1 MVLWIGPSLLDGSS
15 QNRVWVPLTLT
26 LEMQGW
32 GPRCA
37 SPRSRSPGST
47 GGWEGTAGEVMCLW
61 YQVAHPSRRCSQGL
75 SMALSSDSWGELGW
89 RGCDCSHP
97 THWGP
102 SGLLISAPSPT
113 GMSGPRPVVLSGPSG
128 AGKSTLLKRLLQEHG
143 SIFGFSV
150 SREVLGLG
158 EPCDPHI

>member
-47 GGWEGTAGEVMCLW
+47 GGWEGTAGEVMFVVPGSPPLEEVQPRFE
-61 YQVAHPSRRCSQGL
+61 Y
-75 SMALSSDSWGELGW
+75 
-89 RGCDCSHP
+89 
-97 THWGP
+97 GP
-102 SGLLISAPSPT
+102 QL
-113 GMSGPRPVVLSGPSG
+113 
-128 AGKSTLLKRLLQEHG
+128 
-143 SIFGFSV
+143 
-150 SREVLGLG
+150 
-158 EPCDPHI
+158 